1 MKTSTLRRSDLVVAT
16 GVGVALA
23 LAQGAALLPESGA
36 LSFTTTDG
44 IVIGVSAPC
53 VMLNFLR
60 WRDRPRGLGVAALHA
75 LMGGMLG
82 LIAFGIAGSLLKI
95 AAYSG

>member
-1 MKTSTLRRSDLVVAT
+1 MRKSTLRRSDLVVAT
-16 GVGVALA
+16 VVGGA
-23 LAQGAALLPESGA
+23 LAQAVDLLPESGA
-36 LSFTTTDG
+36 PSFATNG
-44 IVIGVSAPC
+44 IVIGVAAPC
-53 VMLNFLR
+53 VMLNFLL

-82 LIAFGIAGSLLKI
+82 GIAFGIADSLLKI